1 MKPKA
6 RLQYMHINKVVYNI
20 VNTVPRYWNGL
31 LNEIH
36 VRNGKKKCSIN
47 CIKYTLPGCMTK
59 GTLLFL
65 NTTVVTCNIGI

>member
-36 VRNGKKKCSIN
+36 VRNGKKKMFNKLHKIYFAWLYDQRYFIIPQYYSS
-47 CIKYTLPGCMTK
+47 YL
-59 GTLLFL
+59 
-65 NTTVVTCNIGI
+65 